1 LTVFSPAKSALK
13 LALKTLGYRIEKIDP
28 EYPEYPANRRLID
41 PVGVELLAD
50 TEFQSSFR
58 EIEGLTVLDLP
69 RLGNLWQLARASS
82 PAGALIEVGSYK
94 GGGALHISNACPN
107 RAIVVC
113 DSFAGFEALDPHRD
127 SNFSMSE
134 FRDASQEAVRH
145 LFTSRARQA
154 TVLGGFFP
162 ASAAG
167 VDLPRFSFAHIDV
180 DTYKATIETL
190 EFLDPLFLPDSLVV
204 LDDCNRRA
212 AGVDQA
218 VREFVERHRE
228 WRFAPLFPGQGLL
241 VRLVHQES

>member
-1 LTVFSPAKSALK
+1 MSVFSPFKSALK
-13 LALKTLGYRIEKIDP
+13 LALNRLGYRIEKIDP

-41 PVGVELLAD
+41 PVGVELLTDA
-50 TEFQSSFR
+50 EFQTSFR
-58 EIEGLTVLDLP
+58 EIAGLTVLDLP

-134 FRDASQEAVRH
+134 FRDASQEAVLQ

-154 TVLGGFFP
+154 TVLAGFFP

-167 VDLPRFSFAHIDV
+167 VDLPQFSFAHVDV

-190 EFLDPLFLPDSLVV
+190 EFLNPLLLPDALVV
-204 LDDCNRRA
+204 LDDCNRHA

-218 VREFVERHRE
+218 VQEFVERHGE
-228 WRFAPLFPGQGLL
+228 WRFAPLFPAQGLL
-241 VRLVHQES
+241 IRR